1 MSTSMENATTIQEF
15 KVILVGDAGVGK
27 DKFLQRQVRPA
38 DGEPFDN
45 RYDCTAGFHIVPLTF
60 YTNNHGPIKFNVWH
74 TSGIMVR
81 FVCL

>member
-1 MSTSMENATTIQEF
+1 MENATTIPEF

-27 DKFLQRQVRPA
+27 DQFLQRQLQDRA
-38 DGEPFDN
+38 DGEPMDE
-45 RYDCTAGFHIVPLTF
+45 RYVCTMGSHVVPLTF